1 MITSFLSIGEFF
13 ERYQTFAILLVLGFI
28 LIIALYI
35 KKYFPK
41 LFDNNEG
48 LKSQDELDKEEL
60 ENMLQTQ
67 KIEIKKEEDNDNEDE
82 EETYFINDTNREKI
96 KKMKNKD

>member
-1 MITSFLSIGEFF
+1 MIINFLSISDFF
-13 ERYQTFAILLVLGFI
+13 EKYQTFTILLVLGFI

-67 KIEIKKEEDNDNEDE
+67 KIEVKKEDNLVEED
-82 EETYFINDTNREKI
+82 EETYFINDANREKI
-96 KKMKNKD
+96 KKMKNKK